1 MARSEA
7 HRRTY
12 EQWVRAFAP
21 ELYRYAHRLAG
32 DRQIAEDLT
41 QETFV
46 EAWRSVEKQKHE
58 GRARAWL
65 FQILRF
71 RYSHFLRDTRR
82 HRQVQRLTDHADEYP
97 PAATQ
102 LPLDRLADQDEIQM
116 ALGTLSPLVRDTFLM
131 VFSEGLTCRQTAESL
146 DIPMGT
152 VLSRLDT
159 ARRALRAAL
168 TKAASSATKSTAVVS
183 SNSPAPRHG
192 GSVSS

>member
-1 MARSEA
+1 MATSDV
-7 HRRTY
+7 HRWRY
-12 EQWVRAFAP
+12 EEWVRSYAP
-21 ELYRYAHRLAG
+21 ELYRYAHRLTG
-32 DRQIAEDLT
+32 HRQLAEDLT

-82 HRQVQRLTDHADEYP
+82 HRQVQALSEHADDHP
-97 PAATQ
+97 PVAAP
-102 LPLDRLADQDEIQM
+102 LPLDRLADQDEIQT
-116 ALGTLSPLVRDTFLM
+116 ALETLSPVVRQTFLM
-131 VFSEGLTCRQTAESL
+131 VFFEGLTCRETAASL

-159 ARRALRAAL
+159 GRRALRAAL
-168 TKAASSATKSTAVVS
+168 TKVASPVS
-183 SNSPAPRHG
+183 STSPGSRQG
-192 GSVSS
+192 GTVST